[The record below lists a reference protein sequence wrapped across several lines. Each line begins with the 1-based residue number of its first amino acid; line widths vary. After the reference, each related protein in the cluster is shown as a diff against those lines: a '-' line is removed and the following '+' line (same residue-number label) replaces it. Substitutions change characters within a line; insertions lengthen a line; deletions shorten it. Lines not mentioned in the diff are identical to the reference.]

1 MKIFGFNFGEKTFTP
16 LVTPD
21 TQITLRK
28 QDASPTIRPELK
40 SISIPEDKKPAN
52 IKPVSSKV
60 LSYTSSTARRGQ
72 FNESDYDLA
81 LINRIE
87 DTDSYVHQA
96 FVKKTGLMF
105 KEGYDLV
112 GGDPKTIQYIKL
124 RLAQIARATNIPT
137 EELLRSVGASLIKKS
152 NAFLLKVRKE
162 SASGGRARL
171 VPGKT
176 TELEPIAG
184 YFVVPAET
192 MQYEADKYGRV
203 TRWKQVLPDGHFTF
217 FKPEDVVHL
226 YFNKKDGFVYGTP
239 TIVPVIDDIRS
250 LRKIEENIELLVYQH
265 LFPLFH
271 YKVGSETFPASVNEQ
286 GEDEIEVA
294 KREIQ
299 TMPSEGGLVTSHRHE
314 IALIGAE
321 NRSLRAEGYLE
332 HFKKRVFSGLG
343 ISAVDMGEGECYS
356 EDTQT
361 LTENGWKFHW
371 QIDHTKER
379 IATYNPSVNK
389 IEFNFANYKHES
401 KYRGPMFHFSNGEEM
416 DVLVTPR
423 HDMWMQNVT
432 RVSVWDKVHAED
444 LLTKPNLH
452 CNMLLSTAFDEE
464 EVAQIFPDE
473 LIESWSTLV
482 GWILGTGQYLPGT
495 NEIMLKT
502 NRIPRG
508 TLEHPL
514 VKVFDELSIPF
525 SITKVVGNRHRHLE
539 ITFSADVYSGAFLSY
554 LKTEG
559 PNVVNEILKLP
570 IAARKIVAD
579 QLLASSGITKGW
591 KYIKKYGKARHY
603 WFVHESDE
611 VLDTVQTLLL
621 SCGYLAVKKTGQYQ
635 GKPTNYINVRCALRN
650 RQLSPVTKEMIT
662 QVQYDGTIYCYNVPN
677 HLFLTRRNGR
687 VAINGNTA
695 NRATSD
701 NMSRNLVDS
710 VKDIQRVTESQF
722 TAFVINELLLESTF
736 GSDVLND
743 ESKVQLKFKEIDLDY
758 QIKKETHYADQFA
771 KNVISHHEARIGQG
785 RQPMRMPT
793 AEEIESDL
801 EISSKYPEWYATFW
815 KLIDEP
821 KALIQAIDEPYSAAA
836 VAAAEN
842 KSTDISASSME
853 EAGTKQME
861 HEVELEK
868 EKGKTKVAIAK
879 LKPKPQVK
887 KKDSLLTARFEALE
901 SDTIRMI
908 GLETYSDNWLKHIA
922 FMTETD
928 MIRDLRTKAM
938 TAFSAGYRS
947 VNSRGN
953 QQINATMRARPR
965 IEERINFYVQRLI
978 RHTLAAIKR
987 QSIDTL
993 EKDVKIQK
1001 VKAAFEALRFRNDFI
1016 EDVEVRKAHNF
1027 GLIEAARDLGRT
1039 QWTLDVPHDS
1049 CSECKAAAQN
1059 IHPTGDTV
1067 DLEDVPPL
1075 HANSRTK
1082 IKIL

>member
-1 MKIFGFNFGEKTFTP
+1 MKIFGFNFGEKTFAP

-21 TQITLRK
+21 TQVALRK

-40 SISIPEDKKPAN
+40 PVSIPENKKPAN
-52 IKPVSSKV
+52 IPPVASKV
-60 LSYTSSTARRGQ
+60 LTYTQMNARRGQ
-72 FNESDYDLA
+72 FNQSEYDLA

-96 FVKKTGLMF
+96 FVKKVGLMF

-112 GGDPKTIQYIKL
+112 GADPKTIQYIKL
-124 RLAQIARATNIPT
+124 RLAQIARASGIPT
-137 EELLRSVGASLIKKS
+137 DELLRSIGRSLIKKS
-152 NAFLLKVRKE
+152 NAFLVKARKE
-162 SASGGRARL
+162 SASGGRTRT
-171 VPGKT
+171 VPGGTK
-176 TELEPIAG
+176 ELEPVAG
-184 YFVVPAET
+184 YFVAPAET
-192 MQYEADKYGRV
+192 MQYEADKNGRV
-203 TRWKQVLPDGHFTF
+203 TRWKQELPDGTFTY

-250 LRKIEENIELLVYQH
+250 LRKIEENVELLVYQH

-271 YKVGSETFPASVNEQ
+271 YKIGSDEFPATVDELGN
-286 GEDEIEVA
+286 DEIEVA

-314 IALIGAE
+314 IELIGAE

-356 EDTQT
+356 ADTET

-371 QIDHTKER
+371 QIDHKTER
-379 IATYNPSVNK
+379 IATYNPATNK

-401 KYRGPMFHFSNGEEM
+401 KYRGPMFHFTNGEEL
-416 DVLVTPR
+416 DVLVTPK

-452 CNMLLSTAFDEE
+452 CNMLLSTAFDED
-464 EVAQIFPDE
+464 EVSQIFPEE
-473 LIESWSTLV
+473 LIESWATLA
-482 GWILGTGQYLPGT
+482 GWILGIGEYVPGT
-495 NEIMLKT
+495 NQILLKT
-502 NRIPRG
+502 NKIPRG
-508 TLEHPL
+508 EHPL
-514 VKVFDELSIPF
+514 IKVFDELNIPF
-525 SITKVVGNRHRHLE
+525 NITKVIGYAHRHLE
-539 ITFSADVYSGAFLSY
+539 ITFDADEYSGMLKGY
-554 LKTEG
+554 LKSEG
-559 PNVVNEILKLP
+559 FNAVNEVLKLP

-579 QLLASSGITKGW
+579 EMLASGGSSKGW
-591 KYIKKYGKARHY
+591 KYIKKYGKARHW

-611 VLDTVQTLLL
+611 VLDVVQTVLL
-621 SCGYLAVKKTGQYQ
+621 SCGYLAVKKKGQLQ
-635 GKPTNYINVRCALRN
+635 GKPVNYVNVRCALR
-650 RQLSPVTKEMIT
+650 RQQLSPVNQETIV
-662 QVQYDGTIYCYNVPN
+662 QVPYDGDIYCYNVPN

-710 VKDIQRVTESQF
+710 VKDIQRVIESQF
-722 TAFVINELLLESTF
+722 SAFVINELLLESTF

-743 ESKVQLKFKEIDLDY
+743 ESRVLLKFKEIDLDY

-785 RQPMRMPT
+785 RQPMRIPT
-793 AEEIESDL
+793 AEEIDSDPNIA
-801 EISSKYPEWYATFW
+801 EKYPEWYGTFW

-842 KSTDISASSME
+842 KSTDISPTSME

-879 LKPKPQVK
+879 LKPKPVAK
-887 KKDSLLTARFEALE
+887 KKDSLLNPRFEALE
-901 SDTIRMI
+901 SDAIRMI
-908 GLETYSDNWLKHIA
+908 GENAFSNDWLKHIA

-928 MIRDLRTKAM
+928 MIRDLRTRAM
-938 TAFSAGYRS
+938 TSFASGYRS
-947 VNSRGN
+947 VNPRGH
-953 QQINATMRARPR
+953 QQINATMRARAR
-965 IEERINFYVQRLI
+965 IEDRVNFYVQRLI
-978 RHTLAAIKR
+978 RHTLSAIRR
-987 QSIDTL
+987 QNIDSL

-1016 EDVEVRKAHNF
+1016 EDVEVRKAYNL
-1027 GLIEAARDLGRT
+1027 GIIEAARDLGKT

-1049 CSECKAAAQN
+1049 CAGCKMASQTVHQ
-1059 IHPTGDTV
+1059 IGDSI
-1067 DLEDVPPL
+1067 DLEDIPPL

-1082 IKIL
+1082 VRIL